1 MSIYCFG
8 MADRQIH
15 DTAYKIASAL
25 TEAMNYKL
33 EEPEQHAF
41 HQLVYETCKAAI
53 KQHDAARD
61 RETERLQGCSP
72 KNGLAEKRS
81 KGLDV

>member
-1 MSIYCFG
+1 LV
-8 MADRQIH
+8 DRQIN

-25 TEAMNYKL
+25 TETMNYKL
-33 EEPEQHAF
+33 EEAEQHAF
-41 HQLVYETCKAAI
+41 HKLVYETCKAAI
-53 KQHDAARD
+53 KQHDAVRD

-72 KNGLAEKRS
+72 KNGLAKKGS